1 MITQIPS
8 SRELFIDERSGNIS
22 RSWYRFLQLL
32 EQKVGL
38 SLEFLSNVTIT
49 DADVSI
55 DNDTQHVMASGTI
68 TITLQTA
75 AQRDSVLSITNTGVG
90 IITILPQAG
99 ELIQDDASKELD
111 FQWTTVQ
118 LCPTIGGYVII

>member
-8 SRELFIDERSGNIS
+8 SRERFIDEHSNNIS

-38 SLEFLSNVTIT
+38 SQEFLSNVSITTIDT
-49 DADVSI
+49 AI
-55 DNDTQHVMASGTI
+55 DNNTQHVIASGTI
-68 TITLQTA
+68 TLTLQTA
-75 AQRDSVLSITNTGVG
+75 AQRESVLSITNAGTG

>member
-8 SRELFIDERSGNIS
+8 TREKFLDERSGNIS

-75 AQRDSVLSITNTGVG
+75 AQRDSVLSITNTGTG

-99 ELIQDDASKELD
+99 ELIQDDASKKLD

>member
-8 SRELFIDERSGNIS
+8 TREKFLDERSGNIS

-75 AQRDSVLSITNTGVG
+75 AQRDSVLSITNTGTG

>member
-8 SRELFIDERSGNIS
+8 AREMFIDERSGNIS

-38 SLEFLSNVTIT
+38 SLEFLSNVIIT

-75 AQRDSVLSITNTGVG
+75 AQRDSVLSITNTGTG

-111 FQWTTVQ
+111 FQWTTAQ

>member
-8 SRELFIDERSGNIS
+8 TREKFLDERSGNIS

-75 AQRDSVLSITNTGVG
+75 AQRDSVLSITNTGTG
-90 IITILPQAG
+90 IITILPQSG